1 MHIRY
6 MLHPFFV
13 FGHLLVQTYLTSLC
27 SSLSS
32 ACPPLSVLSFHSL
45 STAFPPAPAKATLP
59 EIGLAVT
66 AYIACYAFQLI
77 GVFVVYELVYSFWRR
92 WSVSEYCP
100 HYFRFHVSLLSAA
113 ADCCCLASL
122 GVPPVLAVPQL
133 DDHAHFLHCIR
144 GIRCQRAH
152 TQGWHLHEVVC
163 LPHTALLRGHLS
175 CIHVLES

>member
-59 EIGLAVT
+59 KIGLAVA

-77 GVFVVYELVYSFWRR
+77 GVFVVYELVYSFLRR

-100 HYFRFHVSLLSAA
+100 HYFCFHVSLLTYVH
-113 ADCCCLASL
+113 ASTL
-122 GVPPVLAVPQL
+122 VQAFL
-133 DDHAHFLHCIR
+133 DHCMHT
-144 GIRCQRAH
+144 RCIACPCWR
-152 TQGWHLHEVVC
+152 T
-163 LPHTALLRGHLS
+163 
-175 CIHVLES
+175 